1 MTNPPRDVGPPEAWA
16 ELTPLVRRAAALDP
30 GTLVRLTRSGGV
42 LTVWV
47 ALPFD
52 VLASRTVPAP
62 DGTIDLELDLAAA
75 AGETLSWLDG
85 VRSEPP
91 APLDLLWRGSLPPR
105 LGWRRLDV
113 VPDTAIRDVVRAG
126 AREIKSLGGTAPRRE
141 QALLDAVVLTAES
154 DGAEAKITL
163 RVAAALTRMGFLPRD
178 SHAGVDVVG
187 RWIRLTGG
195 YGAVYTEQ
203 PGAGLSV
210 V

>member
-1 MTNPPRDVGPPEAWA
+1 MTNPPRDIGPPEVWA

-30 GTLVRLTRSGGV
+30 GTLVRLTGSGGV

-47 ALPFD
+47 ALPFN

-62 DGTIDLELDLAAA
+62 SATADLDLAAA
-75 AGETLSWLDG
+75 AEETLSWLDG
-85 VRSEPP
+85 VRPEPP
-91 APLDLLWRGSLPPR
+91 APLDMLWRGSLPPR

-154 DGAEAKITL
+154 DGTEAKITL

-178 SHAGVDVVG
+178 SQAGVDVVG
-187 RWIRLTGG
+187 RWIRLAGG
-195 YGAVYTEQ
+195 YGAVYAEQ

-210 V
+210 I

>member
-1 MTNPPRDVGPPEAWA
+1 MTNQPRDIGPPEAWA

-30 GTLVRLTRSGGV
+30 GTLVRLTGSGGV

-62 DGTIDLELDLAAA
+62 AGTADTDLAAA
-75 AGETLSWLDG
+75 AEETLSWLDG
-85 VRSEPP
+85 ARPEPP
-91 APLDLLWRGSLPPR
+91 ARLDLLWRGSLPPR

-113 VPDTAIRDVVRAG
+113 VPDTAIRDVVRVG

-154 DGAEAKITL
+154 EGGEAKITL

-178 SHAGVDVVG
+178 SQAGVDVVG
-187 RWIRLTGG
+187 RWIRLAGG
-195 YGAVYTEQ
+195 YGAVYAEQ

>member
-1 MTNPPRDVGPPEAWA
+1 MTNPPRNIGPPEAWA

-30 GTLVRLTRSGGV
+30 GTLVRLTGSGGV

-52 VLASRTVPAP
+52 VLASRTVPDPA
-62 DGTIDLELDLAAA
+62 GTADVDLAAA
-75 AGETLSWLDG
+75 AEETLSWLDG
-85 VRSEPP
+85 VRLEPP
-91 APLDLLWRGSLPPR
+91 ARLDLLWRGSLPPR

-141 QALLDAVVLTAES
+141 QALLDAVVLTAKS

-178 SHAGVDVVG
+178 SQAGVDVVG
-187 RWIRLTGG
+187 RWIRLAGG
-195 YGAVYTEQ
+195 YGAVYAEQ

-210 V
+210 I